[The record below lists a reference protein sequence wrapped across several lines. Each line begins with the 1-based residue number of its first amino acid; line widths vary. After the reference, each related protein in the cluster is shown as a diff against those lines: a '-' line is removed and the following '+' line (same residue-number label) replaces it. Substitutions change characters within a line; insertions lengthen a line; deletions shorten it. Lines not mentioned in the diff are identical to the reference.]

1 MNVWKL
7 RPRFDQRENR
17 TSLGAEIVEVG
28 GEGDEREL
36 EILQL
41 KRDRHPEVWAPEG
54 LLEQL
59 VQKQIDQGRLQLI
72 LDLQTL
78 EKADSTEIGEIV
90 AAVHRT
96 SESGGELLLTNLT
109 PKIREIF
116 RRTELDRMIPVCDSV
131 ADARRRFGA

>member
-7 RPRFDQRENR
+7 RPRFEQRDDR
-17 TSLGAEIVEVG
+17 KSLGVEIFEVDG
-28 GEGDEREL
+28 NGDEKEL
-36 EILQL
+36 EKLQL
-41 KRDRHPEVWAPEG
+41 SRDRHSEVWPAEG
-54 LLEQL
+54 LLEDL
-59 VQKQIDQGRLQLI
+59 VQIQIDQGRLQLI

-78 EKADSTEIGEIV
+78 EKADSSEIGEIV

-96 SESGGELLLTNLT
+96 SKSGGELLLTNLT